1 MRVAASP
8 RSCWRAQAA
17 TRASGRSGPPD
28 GTLEADLDDGV
39 DASELVALLVAG
51 GAAVNGVRAGTD
63 LEDAFVALV
72 SEDPKGEHSAPVGT
86 AR

>member
-1 MRVAASP
+1 LLARARGDARV
-8 RSCWRAQAA
+8 RSIRA
-17 TRASGRSGPPD
+17 TD
-28 GTLEADLDDGV
+28 GTLEANLDDGV

-72 SEDPKGEHSAPVGT
+72 SEDPNGEHSAPVGT